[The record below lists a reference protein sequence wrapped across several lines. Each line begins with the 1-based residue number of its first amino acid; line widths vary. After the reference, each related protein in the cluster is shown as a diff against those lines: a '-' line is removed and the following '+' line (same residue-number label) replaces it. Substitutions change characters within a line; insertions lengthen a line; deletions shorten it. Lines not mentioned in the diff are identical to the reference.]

1 MSRSEISQPAL
12 TSQHPVPWQAGRQAG
27 TELMLAEH
35 ILSNKLECDRST
47 RVGITPAWH
56 SRQLSVAPRKN
67 ASSLLWDNES
77 SP

>member
-1 MSRSEISQPAL
+1 MRSHSLLSLSASS
-12 TSQHPVPWQAGRQAG
+12 TMAGRQAG

-35 ILSNKLECDRST
+35 ILSNKLECDQST

>member
-1 MSRSEISQPAL
+1 MSRSEISQPAHTL
-12 TSQHPVPWQAGRQAG
+12 SIQYHGRQAG

-35 ILSNKLECDRST
+35 ILSNKLECDQST

-56 SRQLSVAPRKN
+56 SRQLSVAPSKN